1 MHAPSIIRDL
11 NGRKVNSPTVDQ
23 VVDKTLETFSDQQ
36 LFRALI
42 RRGAIGFAASLD
54 ESGNDIEIDDCVV
67 LELDAFKAASAR
79 LLDEDGEMRKSI
91 LAALEDDANAAAE
104 CPCPDCEAIRRDA
117 SLSEAMDTIGRLNPG
132 DRGDIAVA
140 VLDAVAAKLE
150 EIATRGEATKH

>member
-36 LFRALI
+36 LFRALLL
-42 RRGAIGFAASLD
+42 RGAIGVVASLD

-67 LELDAFKAASAR
+67 DLDPFRAAATR

-91 LAALEDDANAAAE
+91 LATLEDDANAAAE
-104 CPCPDCEAIRRDA
+104 CPCPDCEAIRRAAD
-117 SLSEAMDTIGRLNPG
+117 LSEAMDTIGRLDPI
-132 DRGDIAVA
+132 DRGDIAAA
-140 VLDAVAAKLE
+140 VLAAVAAKLE
-150 EIATRGEATKH
+150 EIVARDETPKH